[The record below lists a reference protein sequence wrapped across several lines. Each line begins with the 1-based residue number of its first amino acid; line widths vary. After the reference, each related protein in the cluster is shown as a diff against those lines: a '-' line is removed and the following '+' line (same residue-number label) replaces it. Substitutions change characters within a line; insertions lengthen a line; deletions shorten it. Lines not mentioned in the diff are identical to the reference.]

1 MRSYELWNYV
11 CHIHHVVSGIGGL
24 MGLFSWEC
32 PRCSHSIKSPY
43 NIPTGWEYMGEAVYL
58 RPKKDP
64 VIGQYDG
71 YGEIEGHHVHWEDSE
86 PELWHKVCWENAGRP
101 EYSGAS
107 AHAEDQGFF
116 YDDPTDEELL
126 EAIRATE

>member
-1 MRSYELWNYV
+1 MN
-11 CHIHHVVSGIGGL
+11 
-24 MGLFSWEC
+24 
-32 PRCSHSIKSPY
+32 
-43 NIPTGWEYMGEAVYL
+43 EAVYL
-58 RPKKDP
+58 RPEKEP

-71 YGEIEGHHVHWEDSE
+71 YGRIDDRVVNWDNGE

-101 EYSGAS
+101 EYSGSS

-116 YDDPTDEELL
+116 YDDPSDEEMM